1 LRGLLLGAYRVM
13 GSSSY
18 RIARAIQHD
27 EKPRE
32 EGAHMPSFQTHTRLI
47 LALAV
52 LALVACMVGGVRL
65 PP

>member
-1 LRGLLLGAYRVM
+1 
-13 GSSSY
+13 
-18 RIARAIQHD
+18 
-27 EKPRE
+27 
-32 EGAHMPSFQTHTRLI
+32 MPSFQTHTRLI